1 MDIKRILEIAI
12 DILTLGL
19 SLVSKYL
26 YKKRKDI

>member
-12 DILTLGL
+12 DVLTLGL

>member
-1 MDIKRILEIAI
+1 MDIKRVFEIAI